1 MAAAAGAAGLGRA
14 AGRALP
20 VSALLL
26 PARSCGHAAGWDRR
40 ERSYWRALRRRV
52 LGPPVPPFSAPV
64 QVGAPVLRGAA
75 AAVSPEQLGG
85 PELRRLAEAL
95 AAGLRARPC
104 LGLSAPQLGVPL
116 RVFAAELPPARCA
129 RYPPALRQAHRIEPF
144 PLRVLVNPALRVL
157 DSRLV
162 SAPEGCASIHGFSAY
177 VPRHW
182 AVHVSGTDR
191 PALPGAGPR
200 ACPSLSRFPSLTL
213 VTVSPRHPPLNSLMG
228 PCSLTD
234 PTPLSWVP
242 ILSQIS
248 PHTGPSLSHGSPFF
262 PFNPSLP
269 RLQAWT
275 SSGSR

>member
-1 MAAAAGAAGLGRA
+1 MAAAAALGRA

-20 VSALLL
+20 GIPPGIPPL
-26 PARSCGHAAGWDRR
+26 PARGCGHAAGWDRR

-52 LGPPVPPFSAPV
+52 LGPPVPPFAAPV

-85 PELRRLAEAL
+85 PELRRLAAAL
-95 AAGLRARPC
+95 AAGLRSRPC

-129 RYPPALRQAHRIEPF
+129 RYPPALRQAHGIEPF

-157 DSRLV
+157 DTRLV
-162 SAPEGCASIHGFSAY
+162 TGPEGCASIHGFSAY

-191 PALPGAGPR
+191 PHGEPVSWEASGWAARIIQHEMDHLDGILYIDRMDPR
-200 ACPSLSRFPSLTL
+200 TFTN
-213 VTVSPRHPPLNSLMG
+213 VSWMELL
-228 PCSLTD
+228 D
-234 PTPLSWVP
+234 
-242 ILSQIS
+242 
-248 PHTGPSLSHGSPFF
+248 
-262 PFNPSLP
+262 
-269 RLQAWT
+269 
-275 SSGSR
+275 